1 MITKKL
7 GRILSDKMN
16 KTRVVGEVVKRK
28 HKIYKK
34 NIYYTRKYFVHDETN
49 KSKKGDTVEIILTR
63 PLSKKKRW
71 NLFKIRKKQMVE
83 NVTTRIKG

>member
-1 MITKKL
+1 MITKKI
-7 GRILSDKMN
+7 GIILSDKMN

>member
-1 MITKKL
+1 MMRKKNRI
-7 GRILSDKMN
+7 GIILSDKMN

-34 NIYYTRKYFVHDETN
+34 NIYYTRKYFVHDENN
-49 KSKKGDTVEIILTR
+49 KSNKGDTVEIIFTR

-71 NLFKIRKKQMVE
+71 NLFQI
-83 NVTTRIKG
+83 IKC

>member
-1 MITKKL
+1 MMRKKKIL
-7 GRILSDKMN
+7 GIILSDKMN

-34 NIYYTRKYFVHDETN
+34 NIYYTRKYFVHDEKNTSN
-49 KSKKGDTVEIILTR
+49 KGDTVEIIFTR

-71 NLFKIRKKQMVE
+71 NLLKI
-83 NVTTRIKG
+83 IKS

>member
-1 MITKKL
+1 MINKKICV
-7 GRILSDKMN
+7 ILSDKMN

-49 KSKKGDTVEIILTR
+49 KSKTGDTVEIIFTR
-63 PLSKKKRW
+63 PLSKNKRW
-71 NLFKIRKKQMVE
+71 NLLKI
-83 NVTTRIKG
+83 IKTNNSNK